1 MDYYNTNEQL
11 FVNALIEKKDIKDCY
26 TKAHTIQNQGCDMF
40 ALFWKIYI
48 DYYAH
53 KNPKLEIVIMKKQ
66 NAWIKNKEDNVPIVY
81 IIKNLFISNS
91 SNEVYKLRNYVMDD
105 DAVFYIYK
113 MKTKKT
119 KYTNLM
125 ISIKRKHFVTIAYE
139 LVRLVDNI
147 RLVDNDNIRLVDN
160 TTNVVD
166 TNVVTN
172 VVDTN
177 VVDTIDEIFDVI
189 ITYFTKHYGGA
200 DREKIN
206 EKWKNR
212 PQIPSSSIAY
222 YLLAMVVHLYED
234 EEQTSSSVVIPR
246 KEEIEFYTSL
256 VC

>member
-125 ISIKRKHFVTIAYE
+125 ISIKRKHFVNIAYE
-139 LVRLVDNI
+139 L
-147 RLVDNDNIRLVDN
+147 IRLVDN
-160 TTNVVD
+160 TTNVD
-166 TNVVTN
+166 TN
-172 VVDTN
+172 
-177 VVDTIDEIFDVI
+177 TIDEIFDVI

>member
-1 MDYYNTNEQL
+1 
-11 FVNALIEKKDIKDCY
+11 
-26 TKAHTIQNQGCDMF
+26 
-40 ALFWKIYI
+40 
-48 DYYAH
+48 
-53 KNPKLEIVIMKKQ
+53 
-66 NAWIKNKEDNVPIVY
+66 
-81 IIKNLFISNS
+81 
-91 SNEVYKLRNYVMDD
+91 MDD

-125 ISIKRKHFVTIAYE
+125 ISIKRKHFVNIAYE
-139 LVRLVDNI
+139 L
-147 RLVDNDNIRLVDN
+147 IRLVDN
-160 TTNVVD
+160 TTNVD
-166 TNVVTN
+166 TN
-172 VVDTN
+172 
-177 VVDTIDEIFDVI
+177 TIDEIFDVI

>member
-1 MDYYNTNEQL
+1 
-11 FVNALIEKKDIKDCY
+11 
-26 TKAHTIQNQGCDMF
+26 
-40 ALFWKIYI
+40 
-48 DYYAH
+48 
-53 KNPKLEIVIMKKQ
+53 
-66 NAWIKNKEDNVPIVY
+66 
-81 IIKNLFISNS
+81 
-91 SNEVYKLRNYVMDD
+91 
-105 DAVFYIYK
+105 

-139 LVRLVDNI
+139 LVRLVDNDNI

-166 TNVVTN
+166 TNVVDTN

-189 ITYFTKHYGGA
+189 ITYFTKYHGGA

>member
-1 MDYYNTNEQL
+1 MTTNYYNTNEQL
-11 FVNALIEKKDIKDCY
+11 FVNALIEKKDIKYCY

-66 NAWIKNKEDNVPIVY
+66 NAWIKNKEDNAPIVY

-91 SNEVYKLRNYVMDD
+91 SNEVYKLRNYIMDD
-105 DAVFYIYK
+105 DAVIYIYK

-139 LVRLVDNI
+139 LI

-166 TNVVTN
+166 TN
-172 VVDTN
+172 
-177 VVDTIDEIFDVI
+177 TIDEIFDVI

>member
-91 SNEVYKLRNYVMDD
+91 SNEVYKLRNYIMDD

-139 LVRLVDNI
+139 LVRLVDN
-147 RLVDNDNIRLVDN
+147 N
-160 TTNVVD
+160 T
-166 TNVVTN
+166 
-172 VVDTN
+172 TN

-189 ITYFTKHYGGA
+189 ITYFTKYHGGA